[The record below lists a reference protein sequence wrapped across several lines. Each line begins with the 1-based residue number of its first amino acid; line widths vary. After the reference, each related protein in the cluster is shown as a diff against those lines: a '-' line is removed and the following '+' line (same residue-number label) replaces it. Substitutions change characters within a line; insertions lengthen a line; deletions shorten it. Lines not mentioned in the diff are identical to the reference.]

1 MKKKLVLLG
10 LGKQST
16 QYYTDELVRLYEIK
30 IKTEAHPPFV
40 MIDTDF
46 DEINSLLPGVSTQL
60 KKIIRKYIAQ
70 IETQE
75 VDYLLV
81 PNITLHQT
89 LDQLSI
95 SPEII
100 HPIKLTI
107 DKLKDQNIKRIV
119 LYGTRHTMKSK
130 YLFEYFSKY
139 HITVEVP
146 DKMDFDIIENFRNL
160 VYKNKETKDNIIQ
173 YQHLVKTQSNKRAV
187 VLACTELSI
196 HNIPQVN
203 VFDMVHIQIDEAIKL
218 ISSNLD

>member
-16 QYYTDELVRLYEIK
+16 QYYTDELVRLYK
-30 IKTEAHPPFV
+30 IKTKTEAPLPFV

-46 DEINSLLPGVSTQL
+46 DEINSLLPVISTQL

-70 IETQE
+70 IETLKM
-75 VDYLLV
+75 DYLLV

-100 HPIKLTI
+100 HPINLTI

-119 LYGTRHTMKSK
+119 LFGTRHTMKSS
-130 YLFEYFSKY
+130 YLFEYFSKH
-139 HITVEVP
+139 HIRVEVP
-146 DKMDFDIIENFRNL
+146 HKKDFDIIENFRNL
-160 VYKNKETKDNIIQ
+160 VYKNKETKDNIIE
-173 YQHLVKTQSNKRAV
+173 YQHLVKTQSNKTAV

-196 HNIPQVN
+196 HNIPQAN
-203 VFDMVHIQIDEAIKL
+203 VFDMVHIQLEKAIKV
-218 ISSNLD
+218 ISSSMD